1 MHHHLF
7 SQHPYDGHLGCNP
20 HRYQVWYDVKS
31 LLLVQF
37 LNICHIPIRHLG
49 KSIEFK
55 IVQRV
60 LFKFT
65 MYYMINRFCV
75 LFHSIPMP
83 SCTLAP
89 SLKGEHVFQRF
100 GDRHEGAGDLIFH
113 PACMIFKSHHL
124 KKGRAWGKT
133 NNFPLVTAE
142 DNVRKSNVDY
152 LSSRRRAKTDNVMGS
167 MEKINTKDISE
178 LLEDT
183 NPQYHYWY
191 YWNHGSVCL

>member
-133 NNFPLVTAE
+133 NYFPLVTAFFAQYPITGSLPCNE
-142 DNVRKSNVDY
+142 CVQFPREEAKKARVSSWWRKSP
-152 LSSRRRAKTDNVMGS
+152 RQRK
-167 MEKINTKDISE
+167 
-178 LLEDT
+178 
-183 NPQYHYWY
+183 
-191 YWNHGSVCL
+191 